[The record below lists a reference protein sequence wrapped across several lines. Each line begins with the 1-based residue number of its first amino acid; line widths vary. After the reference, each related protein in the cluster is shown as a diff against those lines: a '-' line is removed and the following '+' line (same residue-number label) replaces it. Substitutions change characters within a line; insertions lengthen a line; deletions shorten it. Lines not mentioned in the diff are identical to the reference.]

1 VGPNKRQSYFWRY
14 RARDR
19 ALTAM
24 LAVQCLIIFAAP
36 FAAMG
41 YEGVREALQ
50 LLFFAFTFL
59 VCVISPGPIDTAL
72 AILALISSLAG
83 YVLQLVEPSNAS
95 LILAY
100 AGSIGAFIA
109 ASYALGYAALAP
121 GAVTVHRV
129 LGAIALYLNIGLMFA
144 TVYRLIWYFI
154 PDSLTNI
161 PGGAAWQAYGTILY
175 FSFVT
180 LTSTGYG
187 DLTPVH
193 PIVRTLAN
201 VEAIIGQLYPATL
214 LARLITLELRRPRRQ
229 PARSKPRGGGT
240 SAEEGHDP
248 DQGHHPVRTPS

>member
-1 VGPNKRQSYFWRY
+1 MGPNKRQSYFWRY

-187 DLTPVH
+187 HAGQCGGDH
-193 PIVRTLAN
+193 RPIVSGN
-201 VEAIIGQLYPATL
+201 
-214 LARLITLELRRPRRQ
+214 
-229 PARSKPRGGGT
+229 PARPPHHPGT
-240 SAEEGHDP
+240 SKASAAAC
-248 DQGHHPVRTPS
+248 PVETKRWRHLSGRGA

>member
-1 VGPNKRQSYFWRY
+1 
-14 RARDR
+14 
-19 ALTAM
+19 M
-24 LAVQCLIIFAAP
+24 LAVQCLIILAAP

-59 VCVISPGPIDTAL
+59 VCIISPGPTDTAL
-72 AILALISSLAG
+72 AILALISSSAG
-83 YVLQLVEPSNAS
+83 YVLQLVEPSYAS

-187 DLTPVH
+187 DVTPVH
-193 PIVRTLAN
+193 PLVRTLAN

-214 LARLITLELRRPRRQ
+214 LARLITLGIRGPGRQ
-229 PARSKPRGGGT
+229 PTRSKRRSGGALAG
-240 SAEEGHDP
+240 EGHNSDH
-248 DQGHHPVRTPS
+248 GHHPVTPPS

>member
-14 RARDR
+14 RARDQ

-59 VCVISPGPIDTAL
+59 VCVISPGLIDTAL

-161 PGGAAWQAYGTILY
+161 PGGATWQAYGTILY

-214 LARLITLELRRPRRQ
+214 LARLITLELRGPRRP
-229 PARSKPRGGGT
+229 PARSKPRGGGA
-240 SAEEGHDP
+240 SADEGHDP
-248 DQGHHPVRTPS
+248 DQGHHSVRTPS

>member
-1 VGPNKRQSYFWRY
+1 VGPNKRRSYLSRD
-14 RARDR
+14 RVRDR
-19 ALTAM
+19 ALTTM

-36 FAAMG
+36 FAGMG
-41 YEGVREALQ
+41 YEGIREALQ

-59 VCVISPGPIDTAL
+59 VCMISRGPIATTL
-72 AILALISSLAG
+72 AILAFSGSAG
-83 YVLQLVEPSNAS
+83 YVLQLVQQSNAS
-95 LILAY
+95 LVLAY

-109 ASYALGYAALAP
+109 ASYALGHATLAR

-129 LGAIALYLNIGLMFA
+129 LGAIALYLNTGLMFA

-154 PDSLTNI
+154 PNSLTNI
-161 PGGAAWQAYGTILY
+161 PGDAAWQAYSTILY

-187 DLTPVH
+187 DVTPVN
-193 PIVRTLAN
+193 PLVRTLAN

-229 PARSKPRGGGT
+229 PTRSKRRSGG
-240 SAEEGHDP
+240 ALADEGQDS
-248 DQGHHPVRTPS
+248 DQGHHPVTPPS